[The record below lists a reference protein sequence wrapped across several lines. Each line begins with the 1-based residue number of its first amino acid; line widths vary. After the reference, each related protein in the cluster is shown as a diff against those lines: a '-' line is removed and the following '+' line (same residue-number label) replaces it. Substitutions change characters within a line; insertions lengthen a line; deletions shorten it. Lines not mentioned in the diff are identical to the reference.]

1 VLTAAQKSY
10 RSADASQVGELRLS
24 NRRINQGRTDA
35 LRQGTMRP
43 WKPSPNPAF
52 DLSAGS
58 PRAQASRGFYSFLY
72 GDSVESR
79 RARPFAASG
88 APCLTLNLTGARP
101 SSTTTSRP
109 NRSASTRGSPASHRL
124 GLLSRSVWL
133 GKPESNPVTAAR
145 PGCASSTGQGGTG
158 FPVPYRIVSRAIHD
172 TPHWGGVNRARNS
185 VMPTRCKTPGGR
197 SAPKEMGTA
206 RALLTFPRPFP

>member
-1 VLTAAQKSY
+1 MEVDLRGRDRLRLLAMPDDPRAKPAAQARGGLGRCAICRSRKLATSEIEADQLAESEAFDQSKRVGDPTGANDVRTA
-10 RSADASQVGELRLS
+10 RSADASHGGEFRLS
-24 NRRINQGRTDA
+24 SRRINQGRTDA

-88 APCLTLNLTGARP
+88 APCLTLNPTGTRP

-109 NRSASTRGSPASHRL
+109 S
-124 GLLSRSVWL
+124 
-133 GKPESNPVTAAR
+133 
-145 PGCASSTGQGGTG
+145 
-158 FPVPYRIVSRAIHD
+158 
-172 TPHWGGVNRARNS
+172 
-185 VMPTRCKTPGGR
+185 R
-197 SAPKEMGTA
+197 SAPTRRSPPVTGSGY
-206 RALLTFPRPFP
+206 

>member
-1 VLTAAQKSY
+1 
-10 RSADASQVGELRLS
+10 
-24 NRRINQGRTDA
+24 
-35 LRQGTMRP
+35 MRP
-43 WKPSPNPAF
+43 WKLSPNPAF

-88 APCLTLNLTGARP
+88 APCVTLNLTRARP

-109 NRSASTRGSPASHRL
+109 NRSASTRRSPASYRF
-124 GLLSRSVWL
+124 GLLSRSVL
-133 GKPESNPVTAAR
+133 GKPESNSVTAAR

-158 FPVPYRIVSRAIHD
+158 FPVPYRIGACTHRGSPLREAETLPPRA
-172 TPHWGGVNRARNS
+172 TPKRA
-185 VMPTRCKTPGGR
+185 GR
-197 SAPKEMGTA
+197 QASLMIRGHLVAGDVV
-206 RALLTFPRPFP
+206 L

>member
-1 VLTAAQKSY
+1 MIREPSERKE
-10 RSADASQVGELRLS
+10 ADVVWRCRGREVRIELARLS
-24 NRRINQGRTDA
+24 VASWRGPALDRRINQGRTDA

-58 PRAQASRGFYSFLY
+58 PRAQASRGFYSFLD

-88 APCLTLNLTGARP
+88 APCLTLKPHRARP

-109 NRSASTRGSPASHRL
+109 NRSASTRRSPASDRL

-158 FPVPYRIVSRAIHD
+158 SPVPYRSASRAD
-172 TPHWGGVNRARNS
+172 P
-185 VMPTRCKTPGGR
+185 
-197 SAPKEMGTA
+197 
-206 RALLTFPRPFP
+206 